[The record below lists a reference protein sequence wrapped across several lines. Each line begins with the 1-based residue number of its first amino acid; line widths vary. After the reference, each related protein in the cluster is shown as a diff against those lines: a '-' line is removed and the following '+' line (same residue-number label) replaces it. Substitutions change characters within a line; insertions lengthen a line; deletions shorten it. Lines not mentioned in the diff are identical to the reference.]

1 METKARRSISRTS
14 SRFDPGEKMK
24 QTGKNKKSGLRIAL
38 GIFGGLA
45 LLTSGMSVQAGESA
59 KFKQN
64 KAVFYSDF
72 FDQNVYS
79 EGMNQLD
86 FGRWGRRFSGKA
98 LPSKNVNVFDEVPDS
113 SFFTN
118 RQGRERLSPEALEKG
133 YQETSGPDLSRPLR
147 VVAAEQRGVYP
158 RFWIQDAKDEAYL
171 LEFDPQ
177 GKLELVTAAE
187 VIASRFY
194 HALGYAVPQLT
205 ILFIKAEQLQVDPSA
220 TTWEDSG
227 FKKALSQQRLEEY
240 LMVLPQNAEGL
251 YRASACKIPQ
261 GDFYGSFS
269 FESRRKE
276 DPTDIVNHRDL
287 REIRAL
293 GIFASW
299 LNHYDLR
306 ESDTLDMFVSHS
318 GETGWKHY
326 LGGFAGALGATREG
340 AKEPML
346 GYEHMVDYGETAKS
360 ILALGFREKPW
371 QKKWSLAG
379 EKVQGSPAVGY
390 FTNDLFDPARYK
402 TEFPYEAF
410 RLVTRADGFWAAKIL
425 MNFSDDDI
433 RALVKAGQY
442 SDAKDAE
449 TVAKTLIERR
459 DMIARHW
466 CLSANPLEGFS
477 FSGNKLSFRD
487 LAVEKGFAAQE
498 GTVYSVSVAGEDL
511 KEKTVSLEV
520 KEPVVSVDPSWI
532 PASGETKLSIRV
544 ARASSKDLSPAVT
557 VLLNA
562 SGIQGIRHED

>member
-1 METKARRSISRTS
+1 MATKARRSISRTRL
-14 SRFDPGEKMK
+14 RFDRDENMK
-24 QTGKNKKSGLRIAL
+24 RKANDKNIAWGIAL
-38 GIFGGLA
+38 GIFGGWA
-45 LLTSGMSVQAGESA
+45 LLSSGTFAQAEETA

-64 KAVFYSDF
+64 KTSFFSDF
-72 FDQNVYS
+72 FDQNVYN
-79 EGMNQLD
+79 EGLNQLD

-158 RFWIQDAKDEAYL
+158 RFWVQDAKGEAYL

-194 HALGYAVPQLT
+194 HALGYAVPQMT
-205 ILFIKAEQLQVDPSA
+205 VLFIKAEQFQADPSA
-220 TTWEDSG
+220 TTWEDTG

-276 DPTDIVNHRDL
+276 DPTDLVNHRDL

-318 GETGWKHY
+318 GESGWKHY

-346 GYEHMVDYGETAKS
+346 GYEHMVDYGETSKT

-379 EKVQGSPAVGY
+379 EKVQGSSAVGY

-410 RLVTRADGFWAAKIL
+410 RFVTRADGFWAAKLL
-425 MNFSDDDI
+425 MSFSDEDV

-449 TVAKTLIERR
+449 TITKTLIERR
-459 DMIARHW
+459 DMISRYW
-466 CLSANPLEGFS
+466 CLSANPLAEFS
-477 FSGNKLSFRD
+477 FAGNKLLFQD
-487 LAVEKGFAAQE
+487 LAVEKGFVSQE
-498 GTVYSVSVAGEDL
+498 GTVYSVAVVGEDL
-511 KEKTVSLEV
+511 KEKKVAFEV
-520 KEPVVSVDPSWI
+520 KEPSITVDPGWFPS
-532 PASGETKLSIRV
+532 SGEAKLSIRV
-544 ARASSKDLSPAVT
+544 ARASSKNLSPAVT